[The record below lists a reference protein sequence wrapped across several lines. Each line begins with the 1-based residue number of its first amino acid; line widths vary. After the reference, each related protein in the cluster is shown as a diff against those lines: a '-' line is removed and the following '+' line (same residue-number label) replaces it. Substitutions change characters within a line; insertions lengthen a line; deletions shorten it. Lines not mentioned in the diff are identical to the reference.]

1 MDKKNIHNY
10 IAKYLTGKLDREEKA
25 ELNAWLKI
33 SVANK
38 RFFLKIINDGNIGK
52 DFGTYR
58 RIDENA
64 AYENFRHYTGKSVK
78 RIGIRTFLKYAAVVI
93 AVLSISIP
101 AYKLYFKEETLIVPG
116 KTQAVLLN
124 DEGVK
129 VELDS
134 VSTQQIL
141 LGDEIVATNSNGS
154 LAYSSGQNIPGEV
167 KYNTLFVPRGGE
179 YKITL
184 SDGTKVH
191 LNADSKLKY
200 PVRFTGDTREVELTG
215 EGYFE
220 IAKDKHR
227 PFYVKTNKIKIKQYG
242 TAFNVYSRD
251 NMEVDV
257 VLVHGSVSLIAPG
270 NTQEYKIKPSELAIY
285 SSLRNHVDVQD
296 VDIEPYVAWHE
307 GKFVFDDKPLA
318 EIMETL
324 SLWYDFDIQFKSPKW
339 LDCKFT
345 GRLSRNAPIEDILSS
360 FEFATDAHFEI
371 KKDKIIIS
379 D

>member
-10 IAKYLTGKLDREEKA
+10 IVKYLTGRLNLEEEA
-25 ELNAWLKI
+25 ELNAWLKM
-33 SVANK
+33 SVENK
-38 RFFLKIINDGNIGK
+38 RFFLEVINKNNIGK
-52 DFGTYR
+52 YYGTYR

-64 AYENFRHYTGKSVK
+64 AYMKFRNYTEKSGK
-78 RIGIRTFLKYAAVVI
+78 RIRIRTVLKYAAVII
-93 AVLSISIP
+93 AVLSLSIP
-101 AYKLYFKEETLIVPG
+101 VYKMYFKEKELIVPG

-124 DEGVK
+124 DEGIK

-134 VSTQQIL
+134 MSTQQIR
-141 LGDEIVATNSNGS
+141 LGDEIVATSSNGR
-154 LAYSSGQNIPGEV
+154 LAYSSVQNTSEDI
-167 KYNTLFVPRGGE
+167 KYNTLIVPRGGE

-200 PVRFTGDTREVELTG
+200 PVRFTGDTREVELSG

-220 IAKDKHR
+220 IAKDKNR
-227 PFYVKTNKIKIKQYG
+227 AFYVKTNKIKIKQYG

-257 VLVHGSVSLIAPG
+257 VLVHGSVSLITPG
-270 NTQEYKIKPSELAIY
+270 NAEESVMKPSQLAIY
-285 SSLRNHVDVQD
+285 NSLRNNVDVQTVD
-296 VDIEPYVAWHE
+296 VESYVAWHE

-324 SLWYDFDIQFKSPKW
+324 SLWYDFDIQFKSLKL
-339 LDCKFT
+339 LDSKFT
-345 GRLSRNAPIEDILSS
+345 GSLSRNAPIEDILSS